1 MVPAVSHLAALAASL
16 TATDPAI
23 PFISNKD
30 GAVVENGREILDRI
44 VGQIAGPVRWDLCMS
59 SMESSGVTRA
69 IEIAPAGTL
78 VGLLKRGA
86 PHISIFAL
94 KSPDDLDNARTFARM
109 KG

>member
-1 MVPAVSHLAALAASL
+1 MKPALEGFKAFAAGLVVHDAKVGL
-16 TATDPAI
+16 V
-23 PFISNKD
+23 SNKD
-30 GAVVENGREILDRI
+30 GAVLLSGERILNRI
-44 VGQIAGPVRWDLCMS
+44 IEQVANPVRWDLCMS

>member
-1 MVPAVSHLAALAASL
+1 
-16 TATDPAI
+16 
-23 PFISNKD
+23 
-30 GAVVENGREILDRI
+30 
-44 VGQIAGPVRWDLCMS
+44 MS

-86 PHISIFAL
+86 PDVSTFAL
-94 KSPDDLDNARTFARM
+94 KTPEDLDNARAFART

>member
-1 MVPAVSHLAALAASL
+1 MKPALEGFKTFATSL
-16 TATDPAI
+16 VVHDAKVGLV
-23 PFISNKD
+23 SNKD
-30 GAVVENGREILDRI
+30 GAILLSGERI
-44 VGQIAGPVRWDLCMS
+44 LNRIIEQVANPVRWDLCMS

-86 PHISIFAL
+86 PDVSTFAL
-94 KSPDDLDNARTFARM
+94 KTPDDLDNARAFART